1 MLNLI
6 ITIIKGILMFK
17 KIVISTVAC
26 ATIVQASVFTVEVNN
41 TTQGAS
47 YSKSFTTVSDTL
59 DGLNVDAIKNQ
70 ISYSDTDALN
80 AKLGFRGLPIN
91 LAYGANSNTLTLDIP
106 SIGVSETFTG
116 ANRDKSIDALTDWL
130 KKDGGSTVEKM
141 MKELAKVSSVDP
153 IAGNPNSMMSLSV
166 ANDFNSGFM
175 NVATKQSSSSVA
187 NSTNGNNIMIA
198 PTYSSLDIGDT
209 KSDSYTLPIAYSF
222 NFNRD
227 SRENITFSLPITY
240 VEVEGAKSASL
251 GLGLGY
257 TKPVTKDWVLTPAI
271 SYGVAGSV
279 DLGSFAQV
287 ASVSLTSSYSWDLPS
302 DYTISMGNMIGYYT
316 TVKFISHE
324 YAYNPG
330 IENIVY
336 RNALMLNIPTK
347 SFIDN
352 TSLETFI
359 IDTRYTGTALYMEE
373 YQEYGLSYGYDNIN
387 LNVLTDDTTYAI
399 RKSLKV
405 GFSYLNSTKGNG
417 FKVNFGFTF

>member
-1 MLNLI
+1 
-6 ITIIKGILMFK
+6 MFK

-70 ISYSDTDALN
+70 ISYNDTDALN

-141 MKELAKVSSVDP
+141 MKELAKVSPVDP
-153 IAGNPNSMMSLSV
+153 IAGNPNSMMGLSV
-166 ANDFNSGFM
+166 SNDFSNGFM
-175 NVATKQSSSSVA
+175 NVASKQTTPTTSTTSSS
-187 NSTNGNNIMIA
+187 NNIMIA
-198 PTYSSLDIGDT
+198 PTYSSLDVDGT
-209 KSDSYTLPIAYSF
+209 KSDSYTLPLAYSF
-222 NFNRD
+222 NFDRD
-227 SRENITFSLPITY
+227 SRENITFSIPVTY
-240 VEVEGAKSASL
+240 VEVEGAKSGSL
-251 GLGLGY
+251 GLGLAY
-257 TKPVTKDWVLTPAI
+257 SKPVTDDWVLTPAV

-287 ASVSLTSSYSWDLPS
+287 VSTSLTSSYSWGLPS
-302 DYTISMGNMIGYYT
+302 DLTLSMGNMVGYYT
-316 TVKFISHE
+316 TVKFIDND
-324 YAYNPG
+324 YAYDPG
-330 IENIVY
+330 IQNIVY
-336 RNALMLNIPTK
+336 RNALMLNIPTNG
-347 SFIDN
+347 FIND
-352 TSLETFI
+352 TSLETFV
-359 IDTRYTGTALYMEE
+359 IDTRYTGTDLYMEE
-373 YQEYGLSYGYDNIN
+373 YQEYGLSYGYDSIN
-387 LNVLTDDTTYAI
+387 LNVLSDNTKDAI
-399 RKSLKV
+399 RRSLKI
-405 GFSYLNSTKGNG
+405 GLSYLNSSKGNG